1 MCEKKKKRSKRIM
14 SNRLREGVNN
24 YLLLGRVVRLNVVL
38 LKKTHE
44 ID

>member
-1 MCEKKKKRSKRIM
+1 MP
-14 SNRLREGVNN
+14 NRLNEGVNN

>member
-1 MCEKKKKRSKRIM
+1 M

-24 YLLLGRVVRLNVVL
+24 LLLGRVVRLNVVL